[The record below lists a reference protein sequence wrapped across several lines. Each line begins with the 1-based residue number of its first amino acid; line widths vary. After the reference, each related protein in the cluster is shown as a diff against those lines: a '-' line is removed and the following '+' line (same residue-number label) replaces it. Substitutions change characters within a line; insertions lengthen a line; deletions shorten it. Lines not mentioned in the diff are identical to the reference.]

1 MRLIHSSLV
10 RRVAALAIL
19 VASAGACSDTTS
31 SFSIGRLMVSV
42 KDEAGVGVGGIPV
55 DLFRTDG
62 TAWAGLYT
70 SADGG
75 GEFRAGD
82 GGVLADTYK
91 VRVQLSGSPN
101 LSLAPNETNDKTAV
115 VTSGGTIT
123 VSFKLARRTMGPT
136 V

>member
-1 MRLIHSSLV
+1 MRLFHSSVL
-10 RRVAALAIL
+10 RRVAVFAVV
-19 VASAGACSDTTS
+19 VATVGACTDTSS
-31 SFSIGRLMVSV
+31 SFSIGRLLVSV
-42 KDEAGVGVGGIPV
+42 KDEGGIGVSGVAV

-62 TAWAGLYT
+62 TTWAGLYT
-70 SADGG
+70 SADGS

-115 VTSGGTIT
+115 VTSGGTVT
-123 VSFKLARRTMGPT
+123 VSFRLARRTGPT
-136 V
+136 L